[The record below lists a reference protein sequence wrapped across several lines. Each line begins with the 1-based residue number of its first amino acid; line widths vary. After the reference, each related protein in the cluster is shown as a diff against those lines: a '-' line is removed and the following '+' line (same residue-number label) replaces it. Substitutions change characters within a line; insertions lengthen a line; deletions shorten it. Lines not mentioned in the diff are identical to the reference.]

1 MKSVVFEVWGE
12 VIAPMDL
19 VQSQQPKGE
28 GPGATSVVLMGM
40 VNMIPAQES
49 LKERKHICLDKLEV
63 PTRRGHTPQMVVKV

>member
-19 VQSQQPKGE
+19 VQPREPKGE
-28 GPGATSVVLMGM
+28 GPGATSVVLIGM

-49 LKERKHICLDKLEV
+49 LKKESIYVWTNWRYLPVEV
-63 PTRRGHTPQMVVKV
+63 THLKWW